1 MPGFR
6 SNYRG
11 TKNLCKRRRR
21 RKMSKR
27 SRFAL
32 LLFFT
37 RLISVLSMF
46 AFHASRSPFR
56 SFLAA
61 LSSNGCR
68 DRLQENAPREVSVLG
83 RGNEGLTDARC
94 REEREAFA
102 RIFCQHFCPLPRF
115 PFRIESSVFSSFF
128 PRFLSLVLSILIEIT
143 RDYCIE
149 EETRYRAE
157 KRIRIFLKI
166 AKIIKL
172 YR

>member
-102 RIFCQHFCPLPRF
+102 RIFCQHFRPLPRF
-115 PFRIESSVFSSFF
+115 PVESKVRSSRLFSPDFYRLF
-128 PRFLSLVLSILIEIT
+128 
-143 RDYCIE
+143 Y
-149 EETRYRAE
+149 RY
-157 KRIRIFLKI
+157 
-166 AKIIKL
+166 
-172 YR
+172 

>member
-83 RGNEGLTDARC
+83 RGNRRALSRRKRSFRSNLLPTLLSSSTFPLSNRKFGL
-94 REEREAFA
+94 
-102 RIFCQHFCPLPRF
+102 L
-115 PFRIESSVFSSFF
+115 VFF
-128 PRFLSLVLSILIEIT
+128 PQIFIACFIDIN
-143 RDYCIE
+143 RDYS
-149 EETRYRAE
+149 RLLYRRRNKISYGE
-157 KRIRIFLKI
+157 KDTYFLKNC
-166 AKIIKL
+166 KD
-172 YR
+172 Y